1 LPCGND
7 VYPLSTL
14 ASECEDMLHERGIEI
29 SHETVRS
36 WWNRFGLMF
45 ASGIRQKRVQQ
56 LRAYSNW
63 RWHLDEVFISINGW
77 RMYLWRAVDD
87 EGVVLDGLNQSR
99 RNTKAAMK
107 LIRKLLKG
115 QGISPDAIVTDKLPC
130 YGAALGDL
138 GMKGRHVTGGR
149 SNNRAENSH
158 LPVRQRERRMKRF
171 KSAKSAQRFVSIH
184 SVVYNIFNVQRHL
197 ISRRTLC
204 QFRSQ
209 AMSTWKLATAAA

>member
-1 LPCGND
+1 
-7 VYPLSTL
+7 
-14 ASECEDMLHERGIEI
+14 MLHERGIEI

-77 RMYLWRAVDD
+77 RMYLWRTVDA
-87 EGVVLDGLNQSR
+87 EGVVLDGLIQSR

-107 LIRKLLKG
+107 LMRKLLKM

-130 YGAALGDL
+130 YGAALGGL

>member
-1 LPCGND
+1 
-7 VYPLSTL
+7 
-14 ASECEDMLHERGIEI
+14 MLHERGIEI

-77 RMYLWRAVDD
+77 RMYLWRTVDA
-87 EGVVLDGLNQSR
+87 EGVVLDGLIQSR

-107 LIRKLLKG
+107 LMRKLLKM

-130 YGAALGDL
+130 YGAALGGL

-197 ISRRTLC
+197 ISRRTLR